1 LTSKTEQNQKHNI
14 MKNFDLKNFLTE
26 NKLTKNSK
34 LVKEYLEDGGSAAD
48 AFREA
53 GLGDSDMVKLRVDNE
68 QTLGPVSVAK
78 AVAFVEKKSN
88 NGEMERQYSFDDI
101 EGDGAVLNISI
112 ADSITIDVYRA

>member
-1 LTSKTEQNQKHNI
+1 
-14 MKNFDLKNFLTE
+14 MKDTFDLKKFLTE
-26 NKLTKNSK
+26 NKLTTNSK
-34 LVKEYLEDGGSAAD
+34 LVKEYLEDGGPAAD

-53 GLGDSDMVKLRVDNE
+53 GLGDSDMVKLKVDNE
-68 QTLGPVSVAK
+68 QTLGPISVSK

-101 EGDGAVLNISI
+101 EEDGAVLNISI